1 MSVSQIIVREI
12 ESAVYDQIH
21 KLLGMIAAD
30 YDLDHG
36 AMVDKYL
43 VKPREGSPAPQY
55 IYTSSGDEELT
66 QPRRATRAPKKK
78 KVVESD
84 DDEAVERAKCQGTT
98 KAGKPC
104 KNSPFGGGC
113 FCRVHTPKEGEEE
126 EPKKKAKAKP
136 ESKKS
141 KRVSKAKKA
150 EVPKHSHTINEECEE
165 GCELFLSDSPARVH
179 ETLKEVT
186 PKLLKV
192 QEYFVEMLKM
202 DIALED
208 ITQEMIEEYDTELSR
223 MDHLVEETPVY
234 SDDDEE
240 YPDSE

>member
-1 MSVSQIIVREI
+1 MSVSQLIVREI

-55 IYTSSGDEELT
+55 IYTSSGDEELKK
-66 QPRRATRAPKKK
+66 PRRSARVTKK
-78 KVVESD
+78 KVVDSD
-84 DDEAVERAKCQGTT
+84 DEEDIKERAKCQGTT

-113 FCRVHTPKEGEEE
+113 FCRVHTPKEGDEE
-126 EPKKKAKAKP
+126 EPKKKTKAKP
-136 ESKKS
+136 ESKKA

-150 EVPKHSHTINEECEE
+150 EEPKHSHTINEECEE

-179 ETLKEVT
+179 ETLKEDT
-186 PKLLKV
+186 TKLMKV
-192 QEYFVEMLKM
+192 RDYFTEMLEM

-208 ITQEMIEEYDTELSR
+208 ITQEMIDEYDTEKSKV
-223 MDHLVEETPVY
+223 VEKTPVY
-234 SDDDEE
+234 SDDEDE
-240 YPDSE
+240 YADSD